1 MKKYNLQNFSK
12 GWFIGNFEPSL
23 FSTDQFEV
31 AVKFYKKGD
40 SETSH
45 HHKISTEYTIVNQ
58 WRFRMKDMVLEVGD
72 IVLIHPNESTDFE
85 CLEDGSTTVVKIPCS
100 KNDKYID

>member
-58 WRFRMKDMVLEVGD
+58 
-72 IVLIHPNESTDFE
+72 
-85 CLEDGSTTVVKIPCS
+85 
-100 KNDKYID
+100 